1 MMRKINTR
9 KVRRATRTT
18 SREINRRIV
27 LNLIRERQPI
37 SRADLARQMNT
48 GRSMITAIVG
58 DLLAQGAIWEGAT
71 ANTPRGRKPTLL
83 HLRSHDRLAV
93 AVDVRLTRT
102 QLALSDFDARPI
114 AMESFDTALAPDE
127 LVAGLAE
134 RITRMLR
141 MSGVSKC
148 EGIGVVVPGMVDR
161 RAGRVL
167 NSPQLGWRNVDL
179 REALSQATGLR
190 VMIENAPTA
199 CALGYM
205 WLQPRTLDGN
215 DNFAYVAVSDGVGVG
230 LVWNSEIVRGHAETA
245 GEFGHMP
252 IELDGVL
259 CMCGLRG
266 CWEAYTSNVATLSRY
281 FGLDPAD
288 VAARERLRSS
298 GFGVPHLVSLASAG
312 DEPALSALR
321 VTARYLGIGLAAIIS
336 TVNPGRIIVGGEITL
351 AWDLIGDVVEAATR
365 ERALTDRA
373 AQTPI
378 APAPEAERARL
389 RGATALVL
397 AGSFSAPHVM
407 GI

>member
-58 DLLAQGAIWEGAT
+58 DLLEQGAIWEGAT

-102 QLALSDFDARPI
+102 QLALSDFDARMI
-114 AMESFDTALAPDE
+114 AMEAFDTPLAPDE
-127 LVAGLAE
+127 LVSELAE

-141 MSGVSKC
+141 MSGVTKC

-179 REALSQATGLR
+179 RDALAQATGLR
-190 VMIENAPTA
+190 VMIENAPAA

-205 WLQPRTLDGN
+205 WLLPRTLDGN

-245 GEFGHMP
+245 GEFGHLP
-252 IELDGVL
+252 IELDGVQ

-281 FGLDPAD
+281 FGLNPAD
-288 VAARERLRSS
+288 AAARERLRSS
-298 GFGVPHLVSLASAG
+298 GFGVPHLVSLAAAG
-312 DEPALSALR
+312 DEAALNALR
-321 VTARYLGIGLAAIIS
+321 VTARYLGIGLAGIIS

-351 AWDLIGDVVEAATR
+351 AWDLIGSVVENATR

-378 APAPEAERARL
+378 TPAPEAERARL

-397 AGSFSAPHVM
+397 AGSFGAPHVM
-407 GI
+407 

>member
-1 MMRKINTR
+1 MRKINTR
-9 KVRRATRTT
+9 KVRRATRKT

-58 DLLAQGAIWEGAT
+58 DLLEQGAIWEGAT

-102 QLALSDFDARPI
+102 QIVLSDFDARII
-114 AMESFDTALAPDE
+114 ALEAFDTPLAAAE
-127 LVAGLAE
+127 LVAQLAD
-134 RITRMLR
+134 RVARMLR
-141 MSGVSKC
+141 LNGVTSC

-167 NSPQLGWRNVDL
+167 NSPQLGWKNVDL
-179 REALSQATGLR
+179 RDALAEATGLR

-205 WLQPRTLDGN
+205 WLLPRTLDGN

-245 GEFGHMP
+245 GEFGHLP
-252 IELDGVL
+252 LELDGVQ

-288 VAARERLRSS
+288 AAARERLRSS
-298 GFGVPHLVSLASAG
+298 GFGVTDLISLAATG
-312 DEPALSALR
+312 DERALNALR
-321 VTARYLGIGLAAIIS
+321 ETARYLGIGLAGIIS

-351 AWDLIGDVVEAATR
+351 AWDLIGSVVETATR

-378 APAPEAERARL
+378 TPAPEAERARL

-397 AGSFSAPHVM
+397 AGSFAAPHVM
-407 GI
+407 